1 MKPTGAHLVLVE
13 RGELLSWLGLPGMSE
28 DQAAPAVVRFT
39 QDAGVTVELLD
50 APSGWP
56 TELGVRGD
64 LVIHGVT
71 VDGGHPFTIL
81 GALVKTIATFDRARR
96 LIATTLALGAH
107 IDDTTTWSSAAF
119 GTAHL
124 HEWIGDTGL
133 RLSARRLKSGRLKRL
148 AYEWTPPAT
157 YVVERPDAR
166 LSFMPDMETAGNYG
180 PDRQISTNSLL
191 NVRPA
196 QPTTLDQLHRAYGR
210 PLLAFC
216 TFAADRPDAL
226 LYETVSDKKR
236 RKRAVILRSGR
247 SVQSREWRPDS
258 RFLFRAEQ
266 INDIAEI
273 YGRWMDLWERS
284 SAEIAT
290 FVDAISEGNTFSRA
304 RLLAAVAALEA
315 YWRTRLKVNAEGTKT
330 KGRSLLDKLKD
341 LRTHAGIEP
350 QLIGVTNANLKLI
363 AAARNLYAHLDQTII
378 TLSDEEIDDHLVANC
393 RRSAA
398 LLQACLLR
406 DLGIEPEKAQSMF
419 EEHLSSWPLS

>member
-1 MKPTGAHLVLVE
+1 
-13 RGELLSWLGLPGMSE
+13 
-28 DQAAPAVVRFT
+28 
-39 QDAGVTVELLD
+39 
-50 APSGWP
+50 
-56 TELGVRGD
+56 
-64 LVIHGVT
+64 
-71 VDGGHPFTIL
+71 
-81 GALVKTIATFDRARR
+81 
-96 LIATTLALGAH
+96 
-107 IDDTTTWSSAAF
+107 
-119 GTAHL
+119 
-124 HEWIGDTGL
+124 
-133 RLSARRLKSGRLKRL
+133 
-148 AYEWTPPAT
+148 
-157 YVVERPDAR
+157 
-166 LSFMPDMETAGNYG
+166 METAGNYG